1 MQQTRH
7 RPQPDAADCRYL
19 PLVAGW
25 TLKRFPRS
33 TYGKQK
39 GPAGTRPLHG
49 RSVRQPV
56 LHRSSNANA
65 ASGHADVSPRL
76 AVRRI
81 AALRQRRVA
90 ASPALSQARPQND
103 ARSLADGPHT
113 RTLVGRLWQDARRD
127 VALARTAPPQMEQIH
142 PPRAGVRL
150 GVKSIGV
157 PASGT
162 RYPRRQEPTPT
173 REPNPG
179 HFSFHRTWSPG

>member
-1 MQQTRH
+1 MVDRSGSQYFIDPPT
-7 RPQPDAADCRYL
+7 PTL
-19 PLVAGW
+19 LVAMLTSRLDSRSGASRPCASVA
-25 TLKRFPRS
+25 LQPPPRS
-33 TYGKQK
+33 LK
-39 GPAGTRPLHG
+39 P
-49 RSVRQPV
+49 
-56 LHRSSNANA
+56 
-65 ASGHADVSPRL
+65 
-76 AVRRI
+76 
-81 AALRQRRVA
+81 
-90 ASPALSQARPQND
+90 RPQND

-179 HFSFHRTWSPG
+179 HFSLPSNVVSGMRPVQRLLAPLPTKPVGLAAARVGTPTQVPTDL